1 MSTAGE
7 MKRAAAEAAADE
19 VVDGM
24 LLGLGTGSTV
34 AHFLEVLARRIQ
46 EGELSGVRG
55 VPTSVRTATEAHSL
69 EIPLTNLDDDPVL
82 DLAVDGADEVSPELD
97 LIKGL
102 GGALLRE
109 KVVAQAAARLI
120 IVADESKLVDH
131 LGARAPVPVE
141 VLPFAAAPVRR
152 FAESLGAE
160 VGLREEEP
168 DTPYV
173 TDNGNFVLDC
183 RFPGGVR
190 DAADLDRTLKGR
202 AGVVET
208 GLFLGMTEMALVG
221 TSEGLRRLRRKG
233 VAV

>member
-1 MSTAGE
+1 MTPVAE
-7 MKRAAAEAAADE
+7 LKRAAAEAAADE
-19 VVDGM
+19 VEDGM

-34 AHFLEVLARRIQ
+34 AHFLKVLARRLQ
-46 EGELSGVRG
+46 EGDLRGIRG

-82 DLAVDGADEVSPELD
+82 DLAVDGADEVSPDLD

-109 KVVAQAAARLI
+109 KVVAQAAHRFI
-120 IVADESKLVDH
+120 VVADGTKLVNR
-131 LGARAPVPVE
+131 LGTRAPVPVE

-152 FAESLGAE
+152 FAEGLGAR
-160 VGLREEEP
+160 VTVREEEP
-168 DTPYV
+168 DAPYV

-183 RFPGGVR
+183 RFAGGL
-190 DAADLDRTLKGR
+190 DDPEGLDRTLRAR

-208 GLFLGMTEMALVG
+208 GLFLGMAETALVG
-221 TSEGLRRLRRKG
+221 TDEGLRTLSRER
-233 VAV
+233 AP

>member
-1 MSTAGE
+1 MTPVAE
-7 MKRAAAEAAADE
+7 LKRAAAEAAADE
-19 VVDGM
+19 VEDGM

-34 AHFLEVLARRIQ
+34 AHFLKVLARRLQ
-46 EGELSGVRG
+46 EGDLRGIRG

-82 DLAVDGADEVSPELD
+82 DLAVDGADEVSPDLD

-109 KVVAQAAARLI
+109 KVVAQAADRFI
-120 IVADESKLVDH
+120 VVADGTKLVKR
-131 LGARAPVPVE
+131 LGTRAPVPVE

-152 FAESLGAE
+152 FAEGLGAR
-160 VGLREEEP
+160 VTVREEAP
-168 DTPYV
+168 DAPYV

-183 RFPGGVR
+183 HFAGGL
-190 DAADLDRTLKGR
+190 DDPAGLDRTLRAR

-208 GLFLGMTEMALVG
+208 GLFLGMAETALVG
-221 TSEGLRRLRRKG
+221 TDEGLRTLSRER
-233 VAV
+233 AP

>member
-1 MSTAGE
+1 MTRVAE
-7 MKRAAAEAAADE
+7 LKRAAAEAAADE
-19 VVDGM
+19 VEDGM

-34 AHFLEVLARRIQ
+34 AHFLKVLARRLQ
-46 EGELSGVRG
+46 EGDLKGIRG

-82 DLAVDGADEVSPELD
+82 DLAVDGADEVSPDLD

-109 KVVAQAAARLI
+109 KVVAQAADRFI
-120 IVADESKLVDH
+120 VVADGTKLVKR
-131 LGARAPVPVE
+131 LGTRAPVPVE

-152 FAESLGAE
+152 FAEGLGAR
-160 VGLREEEP
+160 VTVREEAP
-168 DTPYV
+168 DAPYV

-183 RFPGGVR
+183 HFAGGL
-190 DAADLDRTLKGR
+190 DDPAGLDRTLRAR

-208 GLFLGMTEMALVG
+208 GLFLGMAETALVG
-221 TSEGLRRLRRKG
+221 TDEGLRTLSREG
-233 VAV
+233 AP

>member
-1 MSTAGE
+1 M
-7 MKRAAAEAAADE
+7 DE
-19 VVDGM
+19 VEDGM

-34 AHFLEVLARRIQ
+34 AHFLKLLAHRLRD
-46 EGELSGVRG
+46 GSLKDVRG

-69 EIPLTNLDDDPVL
+69 EIPLTNLDDEPIL

-109 KVVAQAAARLI
+109 KVVAQAANRLL
-120 IVADESKLVDH
+120 IVVDEAKLVKR
-131 LGARAPVPVE
+131 LGIRAPVPVE
-141 VLPFAAAPVRR
+141 VLPFAAAPIRR
-152 FAESLGAE
+152 FAEGLGAE
-160 VGLREEEP
+160 VTVRTEEP

-183 RFPGGVR
+183 RFEGGLGDPPG
-190 DAADLDRTLKGR
+190 LDRRLRER

-208 GLFLGMTEMALVG
+208 GLFLGMAETALVG
-221 TSEGLRRLRRKG
+221 TDDGVRTVSRRG
-233 VAV
+233 SP

>member
-1 MSTAGE
+1 MSSVAQL
-7 MKRAAAEAAADE
+7 KRAAAEAAVDE
-19 VVDGM
+19 VEDGM

-34 AHFLEVLARRIQ
+34 AHFLKLLAQRLR
-46 EGELSGVRG
+46 EGALKDVRG

-69 EIPLTNLDDDPVL
+69 EIPLTNLDEEPIL

-109 KVVAQAAARLI
+109 KVVAQAASRL
-120 IVADESKLVDH
+120 VVVVDEAKLVKR
-131 LGARAPVPVE
+131 LGTRAPVPVE
-141 VLPFAAAPVRR
+141 VLPFAAAPIRR
-152 FAESLGAE
+152 FAEGLGAE
-160 VGLREEEP
+160 VTVRSEEP

-183 RFPGGVR
+183 RFDGGIDDPPG
-190 DAADLDRTLKGR
+190 LDRRLRDR

-208 GLFLGMTEMALVG
+208 GLFLGMAETALVG
-221 TSEGLRRLRRKG
+221 TDDGVRTVSRRG
-233 VAV
+233 SS